1 MEYRII
7 DITWNY
13 APERLKRTIAVR
25 QDIDLVTLYKERK
38 HMDLDGTHKIH
49 ISMKYFYIIPTTLIH

>member
-25 QDIDLVTLYKERK
+25 QDIDLVT
-38 HMDLDGTHKIH
+38 IH
-49 ISMKYFYIIPTTLIH
+49 HCECLS